1 MDEGREPE
9 LIDTAG
15 PELVTNHVW
24 QGPLRIHDAGL
35 RVACQFLRSGF
46 SGFCSDLGLFPQP
59 VMPYMPNSMV
69 SASEYNGYAAT
80 QYNRNPA
87 TGYRELNH
95 FCKVGIPFGLTIR
108 RKC

>member
-1 MDEGREPE
+1 
-9 LIDTAG
+9 
-15 PELVTNHVW
+15 
-24 QGPLRIHDAGL
+24 
-35 RVACQFLRSGF
+35 
-46 SGFCSDLGLFPQP
+46 
-59 VMPYMPNSMV
+59 MPCMPNSMV